1 MNPMFIEWKLI
12 TVSNGYK
19 ENNGNIDKEQSGL
32 CDYFKKILE
41 GVERK

>member
-1 MNPMFIEWKLI
+1 MFIEWKLI

-19 ENNGNIDKEQSGL
+19 ENNESIDKEQSGL

-41 GVERK
+41 SVERK